1 MASIL
6 TRWGFS
12 RPIKG
17 MKVTRIG
24 RHHFQV
30 ESETRP
36 EVTHVVDT
44 SEHMPTCSCEHYTMG
59 AAKGGGKPLLCKHIR
74 RVGMLA
80 EAGLLPKEKKH

>member
-1 MASIL
+1 MSKDLKSIL
-6 TRWGFS
+6 QRWGFT
-12 RPIKG
+12 REVKG

-44 SEHMPTCSCEHYTMG
+44 SEHMPTCSCESVQL
-59 AAKGGGKPLLCKHIR
+59 GKSLLCKHAR

>member
-1 MASIL
+1 MSKDMASIL
-6 TRWGFS
+6 QRWGFPK
-12 RPIKG
+12 PIRG

-44 SEHMPTCSCEHYTMG
+44 EGHMPRCNCEDFTIN
-59 AAKGGGKPLLCKHIR
+59 KSICCKHIR

-80 EAGLLPKEKKH
+80 DAKLLPKEKKHAR